1 MFQKL
6 NGSLLS
12 SNIKNNLKIETEN
25 IGIESVLEN
34 ESKSEPVSMLVSEPV
49 SESVSEPVSI
59 PASTPESEPVSASVS
74 EPVSASVS
82 EPVSASVSESVSV
95 SEPASTPESEPIS
108 EIPQVDDTVK
118 LLIDETNN
126 TQNEDINNIVN
137 LLLKIINDEETLK
150 NLSIEIDVKTKD
162 ILSSLLS
169 SNPKLFIDIE
179 TCFFNIVKDNSIN
192 LNDIPCVLD
201 LLKKIYEI
209 LHNLKNKKLSTN
221 DIADI
226 ASKILKIIINVLVDK
241 NKLNLDQ
248 LEQEFMKNIN
258 NLIDS
263 SASLIKLTELL
274 KPEIKNCFFN
284 IFKI

>member
-34 ESKSEPVSMLVSEPV
+34 ESKSEPVSASVSEPV
-49 SESVSEPVSI
+49 SESVS
-59 PASTPESEPVSASVS
+59 ASV
-74 EPVSASVS
+74 
-82 EPVSASVSESVSV
+82 SVSV

-118 LLIDETNN
+118 LLIDEINN

-137 LLLKIINDEETLK
+137 LLLKILNDEETLK
-150 NLSIEIDVKTKD
+150 KLSIEIDVKTKD

-179 TCFFNIVKDNSIN
+179 TCFFNIVKVDNPIPAPNSITSKS
-192 LNDIPCVLD
+192 
-201 LLKKIYEI
+201 LLKYFFII
-209 LHNLKNKKLSTN
+209 LGS
-221 DIADI
+221 
-226 ASKILKIIINVLVDK
+226 
-241 NKLNLDQ
+241 
-248 LEQEFMKNIN
+248 EF
-258 NLIDS
+258 S
-263 SASLIKLTELL
+263 
-274 KPEIKNCFFN
+274 
-284 IFKI
+284 